1 MTQEILNIFLS
12 ALGVI
17 LTGLA
22 SFVVAKFTQWIN
34 GKIADKKAA
43 NYLTTILNLVVDC
56 VKETYQTYVETL
68 KKEGKFDKE
77 AQEKALNLCLN
88 KIKEQITTE
97 IKDYIVN
104 NFGDIDGY
112 LKSLIE
118 STLYNLK
125 NK

>member
-1 MTQEILNIFLS
+1 MTQEVLNILLS
-12 ALGVI
+12 ALGI
-17 LTGLA
+17 IITGLTT
-22 SFVVAKFTQWIN
+22 FIVTKLTQFINAKIE
-34 GKIADKKAA
+34 DKKAS

-88 KIKEQITTE
+88 KIKEQMTTE
-97 IKDYIVN
+97 VKDYVVN
-104 NFGDIDGY
+104 NFGDINSY